1 VIYSEPFDGMPEKA
15 KNAVYARMWEIL
27 SGQERDKRYDVL
39 TPADRRAILEILS
52 ETKPDA
58 AAYFAQRKTPD
69 TY

>member
-1 VIYSEPFDGMPEKA
+1 MPAKA
-15 KNAVYARMWEIL
+15 KTAVYQRMWEIL
-27 SGQERDKRYDVL
+27 SGQERDQRYAVL

-58 AAYFAQRKTPD
+58 AAYFAERKAPD